1 MKKLIRI
8 ILALAIGST
17 LIGCSSKSGGTIDL
31 TSNIKVS
38 IKGFNGKGEVY
49 IDNNTKYD
57 KTNSDIRDFVT
68 DIEYTLENGT
78 NGALSNGDEIT
89 IKAKYSK
96 SKAKDLGLTIKNPT
110 KKVKVSGLKDL
121 LTGYYDCEIKVKNYG
136 SIKLKLD
143 ANIAP
148 ITVSNF
154 VGLAN
159 DGFYNGLT
167 FHRII
172 KGFMIQG
179 GDPNGDGTGG
189 SKQTIKGEFSA
200 NGVDNPLKHTRGVI
214 SMARSQSYDS
224 ASSQFFIMHEDTS
237 SLDGQYAAFGCT
249 YSGMDIVDKIC
260 DDVKTED
267 SNGTVSKKNQPVIES
282 ITCTKIQ

>member
-237 SLDGQYAAFGCT
+237 SLDGQYATFGCA